1 VSADLVTSKSET
13 IPARA
18 NSISSPLP
26 LVMTKIR
33 IPRRRPELLSRRR
46 LADFIHA
53 HLDCKLILIS
63 APAGY
68 GKTSLLTDFAYETD
82 LPVCWYTLDPFDRD
96 LRVFLEHLIA
106 AIARQFP
113 AFGERSLLLLR
124 ETPDPKHNLQPMVAT
139 LVREIYDT
147 IPEYFVLILDDY
159 HAVEEEEKITEFLDL
174 LVTYIDENCH
184 FILASRTLPALPNLS
199 LLLTRKQATGLSIDE
214 LRFTPQEV
222 KSLAQQNYD
231 LELTL
236 EDAAKLAEQTEGWI
250 TGLLLTAAPRWEK
263 AKESVTLRG
272 RINIGLYDYL
282 SKQVLDQQP
291 PPLREFLLAS
301 SVLDEL
307 SQELCTS
314 VLGVDRPADLMD
326 QLRTRNLFVI
336 EFEGDEDRLRYHDL
350 FREFL
355 QANLRR
361 QDGARF
367 QELTR
372 RAAQV
377 YASRG
382 EWQRAVSRYLM
393 LQDYKSVADIVEQ
406 IATRM
411 YETGRWDTLAGW
423 IDALPETIKTCKPD
437 LLIQRGK
444 IHAERGEHTLA
455 LAAYH
460 QAKQAFIAA
469 GDKAGLGSAL
479 VREGCVLRFQGR
491 YAEAKARCQ
500 EALALVGGT
509 TPEGKSVMAL
519 AHKQVGLCLLGLGQL
534 TESLEALQQSLKL
547 YEELETP
554 YDIGMIYH
562 DMGMGHELAG
572 DLDRAVIHY
581 RAALQRWQLLGN
593 LGPWANTLNSL
604 GVIHYL
610 QGKYEQASQLLNEAL
625 SKVQQ
630 ANNLRVEAC
639 VWASLGDLHC
649 DLGAYVQAQQA
660 YTEGLKA
667 ATRVGEGFAA
677 TYTLDGLGNLFR
689 LQGNLAHARQ
699 QLLEALQ
706 HAEQHGSAYE
716 TGLCYTSLGILASAE
731 GNLMVA
737 HQQLSRAAELF
748 EAGGFRRELART
760 CLHQA
765 QVAFLAG
772 EGEKAL
778 TNLERALTLVTQL
791 GFDQF
796 LVVEGQ
802 QLQPLLRFAASQ
814 KVGGKTVSLLLKRIK
829 AHQLLVAKRV
839 EPVIRVEPQLD
850 LRIYALGQAQVELG
864 GKNIQ
869 WVTAQSRDIFF
880 CLLQHPQGLRK
891 EELGGIFWPEHSPQ
905 KLDAILRSSL
915 YRLRRAIFRESI
927 VFEDSLYRFNWKC
940 NHWFDVKVFEKLLDQ
955 AGQTPDVAKKKKSA
969 LLEEALAL
977 YRGDYLS
984 GVYADWCVAERDRLR
999 ERCLAALEEL
1009 AKLKADQGELQRAVE
1024 LYQSLLAQDQ
1034 YYEVAHRELM
1044 RCYYRQGDRASA
1056 IRQYQAC
1063 ARILREEMGLS
1074 PMPETEKLYQLI
1086 TAR

>member
-1 VSADLVTSKSET
+1 MSADLVTSKPET

-113 AFGERSLLLLR
+113 AFGEQSRLLLQ
-124 ETPDPKHNLQPMVAT
+124 ETPDPKHNLQPIVAT

-159 HAVEEEEKITEFLDL
+159 HTVEEEEKIIEFLDL
-174 LVTYIDENCH
+174 FVTYMDENCH

-199 LLLTRKQATGLSIDE
+199 LLLARKQATGLSIDE

-250 TGLLLTAAPRWEK
+250 TGLLLTAAPRWEQTQ
-263 AKESVTLRG
+263 ESVTLRG

-291 PPLREFLLAS
+291 AQLRDFLLAS

-307 SQELCTS
+307 SQELCAT

-336 EFEGDEDRLRYHDL
+336 EFEGGGDRLRYHDL
-350 FREFL
+350 FRDFL
-355 QANLRR
+355 QASLRR
-361 QDGARF
+361 QDETRF
-367 QELTR
+367 RELTR
-372 RAAQV
+372 RAAQA

-382 EWQRAVSRYLM
+382 EWQRAVSRYM
-393 LQDYKSVADIVEQ
+393 ALQDYESVAEIVEQ
-406 IATRM
+406 TATRM

-423 IDALPETIKTCKPD
+423 IDALPETIKTARPD
-437 LLIQRGK
+437 FLIQRGK

-455 LAAYH
+455 LALYN
-460 QAKQAFIAA
+460 QAKQAFTAA
-469 GDKAGLGSAL
+469 GDKAGLASAL
-479 VREGCVLRFQGR
+479 AREGCVLRFQGR

-500 EALALVGGT
+500 EALALVSGA
-509 TPEGKSVMAL
+509 TPQEKSVMAL
-519 AHKQVGLCLLGLGQL
+519 AHKHMGLCQLGLGQL
-534 TESLEALQQSLKL
+534 TEGLEALQQSLRL
-547 YEELETP
+547 YEELDNP
-554 YDIGMIYH
+554 YDIGMVQQ
-562 DMGMGHELAG
+562 DLGMGHVLSG
-572 DLDRAVIHY
+572 DLEGAVSHCQE
-581 RAALQRWQLLGN
+581 ALQAWQRLGTP
-593 LGPWANTLNSL
+593 GPWAHTLNNLS
-604 GVIHYL
+604 VIHYL
-610 QGKYEQASQLLNEAL
+610 RGEYDRASHLLNDALTKAREAG
-625 SKVQQ
+625 
-630 ANNLRVEAC
+630 NLRVEAV
-639 VWASLGDLHC
+639 VWASLGDLHR
-649 DLGAYVQAQQA
+649 DLGAYEQARQA
-660 YTEGLKA
+660 YTDGSQV
-667 ATRVGEGFAA
+667 ATRAGEGFVV
-677 TYTLDGLGNLFR
+677 TYTLDGLGDIFR
-689 LQGNLAHARQ
+689 LQGNLTEARQ

-716 TGLCYTSLGILASAE
+716 TGLCHTSLGILASVKGDLA
-731 GNLMVA
+731 VA
-737 HQQLSRAAELF
+737 RQHLNRAVELF
-748 EAGGFRRELART
+748 EGGGFKQELARAR
-760 CLHQA
+760 LHQA
-765 QVAFLAG
+765 QAAFLAG
-772 EGEKAL
+772 EQEKAL
-778 TNLERALTLVTQL
+778 TDLEQALILAAQL

-802 QLQPLLRFAASQ
+802 QLQPLLRYAAGQ
-814 KVGGKTVSLLLKRIK
+814 KVGGKALPLLLKRIK
-829 AHQLLVAKRV
+829 AHQSLIAKLA
-839 EPVIRVEPQLD
+839 EPVIRAEPQLD
-850 LRIYALGQAQVELG
+850 MRIYALGPAQVELG
-864 GKNIQ
+864 GKTVQ
-869 WVTAQSRDIFF
+869 WAAVQSRDIFF

-891 EELGGIFWPEHSPQ
+891 EELGGILWPEHSPQ

-915 YRLRRAIFRESI
+915 YRLRRALSRESV
-927 VFEDSLYRFNWKC
+927 VFEEGLYRFNRKSNYWL
-940 NHWFDVKVFEKLLDQ
+940 DVEVFEKTLDQ
-955 AGQTPDVAKKKKSA
+955 AEQSLAAAKKKKIA

-984 GVYADWCVAERDRLR
+984 EVYADWCASERDRLR
-999 ERCLAALEEL
+999 GRYLAAMEEL
-1009 AKLKADQGELQRAVE
+1009 ARLNADRGELQRAIE
-1024 LYQSLLAQDQ
+1024 LYQSLLTQDQ

-1056 IRQYQAC
+1056 IRQYQTC
-1063 ARILREEMGLS
+1063 ARILREEMGVN
-1074 PMPETEKLYQLI
+1074 PMPETEQLHLQI
-1086 TAR
+1086 TT